1 MDKITNNISNNINK
15 NVLKENVSKGN
26 ANIDSLGK
34 NPSVIKSVT
43 KENVVDINDAKMIS
57 ADLAKSAPIDFDK
70 VAKIKAAISAGQYPL
85 DLDKL
90 SDALMQAY
98 REMKS

>member
-1 MDKITNNISNNINK
+1 MDKITNNIFNNTNK
-15 NVLKENVSKGN
+15 NVSKDMYRLS
-26 ANIDSLGK
+26 NIEGPGK
-34 NPSVIKSVT
+34 NPSVIKSGS

-57 ADLAKSAPIDFDK
+57 ADLAKSAPIDTDK
-70 VAKIKAAISAGQYPL
+70 VAKIKAAISAGHYPL

>member
-1 MDKITNNISNNINK
+1 MIKKSYKSVDINK
-15 NVLKENVSKGN
+15 LRRLQN
-26 ANIDSLGK
+26 SLGFLDNFDTSSESFEK
-34 NPSVIKSVT
+34 
-43 KENVVDINDAKMIS
+43 VVDINDAKLIS
-57 ADLAKSAPIDFDK
+57 ADLAKTPPIDGDK
-70 VAKIKAAISAGQYPL
+70 VAKIKAAISAGNYPL

>member
-1 MDKITNNISNNINK
+1 MDKITNNILNNIQKNDLK
-15 NVLKENVSKGN
+15 GEKNPGIDSKAGPSLDTNVLAS
-26 ANIDSLGK
+26 
-34 NPSVIKSVT
+34 
-43 KENVVDINDAKMIS
+43 NVVDIKETKALVSKM
-57 ADLAKSAPIDFDK
+57 AENAPVDVDK
-70 VAKIKAAISAGQYPL
+70 VAKIKAAISSGKYPL